1 MFGKEQHSRESF
13 EDAERAVETH
23 TKNYKEAG
31 NPVHARGMDYNPDYS
46 GMLANIKEAEKRL
59 ASLKADR
66 HKEVRALNERYDK
79 LKTEAAR
86 AAEALA
92 EFEKDKLGM
101 HEKE

>member
-1 MFGKEQHSRESF
+1 MLGKEQHSRESF
-13 EDAERAVETH
+13 EDAEKAVDIH
-23 TKNYKEAG
+23 TKNYEEAG
-31 NPVHARGMDYNPDYS
+31 SPVHARGMSYNPDYG

-59 ASLKADR
+59 ASLKTEG
-66 HKEVRALNERYDK
+66 HKEAQALNERYDK
-79 LKTEAAR
+79 LKAEAAR